1 MSRPLRSTGDLLVA
15 LAWTLA
21 AGAAVLTGLPPGTV
35 RTVLAVPLVVL
46 LPGYS
51 LVSALF
57 PEDLGTDTA
66 GEDETMSLT
75 GVERFG
81 LSVVLSI
88 VLVPMVGFV
97 VNYTYGFFLRP
108 LLLAVCGLTVFLA
121 LVGILRR
128 LALPA
133 ERRHTV
139 SPGAWFDETTGS
151 FLSVARRDLRVS
163 PALKPSTGGQQL
175 LNVLFVVSLL
185 TLAATAGYA
194 TVTPPRDDDPF
205 SEFYLLTQDENG
217 EFVAEDLPTEF
228 AAGESREV
236 YVAIGNHEGQ
246 RVPYTVVMTLDGRE
260 IDRFSTTIGAGQ
272 TERVR
277 ATVSPQQ
284 TGDRLRLSFLLYR
297 GDVPENPTPENAYRE
312 SRLWISVGGS

>member
-21 AGAAVLTGLPPGTV
+21 VGAAVLAGLPPGTT

-57 PEDLGTDTA
+57 PEALGTDTA
-66 GEDETMSLT
+66 DEDGTMSLT

-81 LSVVLSI
+81 LSVVLSL

-97 VNYTYGFFLRP
+97 VNYTYGFFVRP

-128 LALPA
+128 LALPT
-133 ERRHTV
+133 ERRYAVT
-139 SPGAWFDETTGS
+139 PGAWFDETTGA
-151 FLSVARRDLRVS
+151 FLSMSRRDLRVS
-163 PALKPSTGGQQL
+163 PALKPSTSGQQL
-175 LNVLFVVSLL
+175 LNVFFVVSLL

-194 TVTPPRDDDPF
+194 TVTPTQDDDPF
-205 SEFYLLTQDENG
+205 SEFYLLTQNENG
-217 EFVAEDLPTEF
+217 EFVAEDLPQEF
-228 AAGESREV
+228 QQGESREV
-236 YVAIGNHEGQ
+236 YVAISNHEGQ

-260 IDRFSTTIGAGQ
+260 IDRFSTSIAKGQ
-272 TERVR
+272 TQRVQ

-312 SRLWISVGGS
+312 SRLWISVGG